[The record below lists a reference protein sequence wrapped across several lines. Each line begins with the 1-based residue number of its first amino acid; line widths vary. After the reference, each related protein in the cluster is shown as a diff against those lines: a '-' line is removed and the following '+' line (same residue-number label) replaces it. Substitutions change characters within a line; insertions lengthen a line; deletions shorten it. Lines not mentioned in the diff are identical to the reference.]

1 MLDWLRAP
9 ALYDAILLLL
19 VIEGAVLSAR
29 TRRTGRGMPVHRLAS
44 FLGAGAGFTLAC
56 RALAAGWPAWT
67 LAASLTA
74 AFVSHVIHLR
84 EAPPG

>member
-9 ALYDAILLLL
+9 ALYDAILALL
-19 VIEGAVLSAR
+19 VVEGAVLAR
-29 TRRTGRGMPVHRLAS
+29 NFRRTGRGMPLPHLAS

-67 LAASLTA
+67 LAPALSA
-74 AFVSHVIHLR
+74 AFVCHLLHLR
-84 EAPPG
+84 ASR

>member
-9 ALYDAILLLL
+9 ALYDAILALL
-19 VIEGAVLSAR
+19 VIEGALLSHW
-29 TRRTGRGMPVHRLAS
+29 TRRTGRGLPLPQLAS

-67 LAASLTA
+67 LALALSA
-74 AFVSHVIHLR
+74 AFVCHLMHLR
-84 EAPPG
+84 ASR

>member
-9 ALYDAILLLL
+9 ALYDAILALL
-19 VIEGAVLSAR
+19 VLEGVVLARR
-29 TRRTGRGMPVHRLAS
+29 TRATGRGMPLPQLAA

-67 LAASLTA
+67 LAAALSA
-74 AFVSHVIHLR
+74 AFICHVIHLR
-84 EAPPG
+84 AGE

>member
-9 ALYDAILLLL
+9 AFYDAILALL
-19 VIEGAVLSAR
+19 VVEGAVLAR
-29 TRRTGRGMPVHRLAS
+29 NFRRTGRGMSLPHLAS

-67 LAASLTA
+67 LAPALSA
-74 AFVSHVIHLR
+74 AFVCHLLHLR
-84 EAPPG
+84 ASR

>member
-9 ALYDAILLLL
+9 ALYDAILALL
-19 VIEGAVLSAR
+19 VLEGAVLAHL
-29 TRRTGRGMPVHRLAS
+29 TRRTGRGMQLPQLAS

-67 LAASLTA
+67 LALALSA
-74 AFVSHVIHLR
+74 AFICHLLHLR
-84 EAPPG
+84 ASR

>member
-9 ALYDAILLLL
+9 ALYDVILALL
-19 VIEGAVLSAR
+19 VVEGAVLAR
-29 TRRTGRGMPVHRLAS
+29 NFRRTGRGMPLPHLAS

-67 LAASLTA
+67 LAPALSA
-74 AFVSHVIHLR
+74 AFVCHLLHLR
-84 EAPPG
+84 ASR